1 MQQAEEELAFFF
13 ALSHDLSC
21 VVALDGRFERVNPAW
36 EGCLGWTQEDLL
48 RRAFL
53 DFVHPDDRADTA
65 AQLGRIG
72 GGSATIGFEN
82 RFRGKDGA
90 DRRLQWN
97 AIFSPQRRVICAS
110 ARDVAGQQRL
120 ERALIEAG
128 DREKERMGRELH
140 DGLCQ
145 NLAGIAALS
154 ATLARKLAGR
164 GDPAAAAAAE
174 ITALLQQA
182 IGDAR
187 DLARGLNPVGL
198 AQMGLAAALEVLA
211 ANVEALHPVACAF
224 ACDRRFPRLDPA
236 VEAHLYRI
244 AQEAVSN
251 AVAHGR
257 GSRIGVSLRLRDGQG
272 SLRIRDNGVG
282 IARGGSAVA
291 GIGLDTMDYRAR
303 LIGARLRAQRAAT
316 ERYDCRLPVSAVVS
330 ASKGAAPCPQ
340 ARLSARPGKRRSSS
354 STTIR

>member
-1 MQQAEEELAFFF
+1 MQRAEEELAFFF

-21 VVALDGRFERVNPAW
+21 GVGLDGRFERVNPAW
-36 EGCLGWTQEDLL
+36 EGCLGWTQEDLV
-48 RRAFL
+48 RRPFL

-164 GDPAAAAAAE
+164 GDPAAAAAA
-174 ITALLQQA
+174 
-182 IGDAR
+182 
-187 DLARGLNPVGL
+187 
-198 AQMGLAAALEVLA
+198 
-211 ANVEALHPVACAF
+211 
-224 ACDRRFPRLDPA
+224 
-236 VEAHLYRI
+236 
-244 AQEAVSN
+244 
-251 AVAHGR
+251 
-257 GSRIGVSLRLRDGQG
+257 
-272 SLRIRDNGVG
+272 
-282 IARGGSAVA
+282 
-291 GIGLDTMDYRAR
+291 
-303 LIGARLRAQRAAT
+303 
-316 ERYDCRLPVSAVVS
+316 
-330 ASKGAAPCPQ
+330 
-340 ARLSARPGKRRSSS
+340 
-354 STTIR
+354 